1 MKCWLCAKSLS
12 LGYIDNPFQPDTGIC
27 SKCADCLELSFDIE
41 RPSAAR
47 LMDEIGRKAGL
58 SILQIE
64 ERWLRHKVSVFEAI
78 SAAAFVESDLTALEE
93 RLAALDKSWEE
104 QPSHPTEIS
113 SLECPFFW
121 AVYQKSSA
129 DSQAVLDKAARKA
142 SAANQSVSSLH
153 VLSSI
158 IGGRRESMAR
168 TVLLLAGFDP
178 HRHLRALPLNLREH
192 GESSETLEL
201 TAELSNSFEQWLSSR
216 PHPHADS
223 GSLLSAVI
231 GSESLAY
238 GFLKEHC
245 NLDTLTELL
254 SKLKQ
259 SR

>member
-1 MKCWLCAKSLS
+1 MKCWLCARSLS
-12 LGYIDNPFQPDTGIC
+12 LGYIDNPFQPDTSIC
-27 SKCADCLELSFDIE
+27 SKCADCLESSFDIE

-47 LMDEIGRKAGL
+47 LMHEIGRKAEL

-64 ERWLRHKVSVFEAI
+64 ERWLRHKVGAFEAI
-78 SAAAFVESDLTALEE
+78 SAAAFVEGDLTALEE

-113 SLECPFFW
+113 SMECPFFW

-142 SAANQSVSSLH
+142 SVANQSVSSLH
-153 VLSSI
+153 VLWSI
-158 IGGRRESMAR
+158 IGGRRESEAR

-178 HRHLRALPLNLREH
+178 KSSARALALKLRTQDA
-192 GESSETLEL
+192 SSDTLQL
-201 TAELSNSFEQWLSSR
+201 TAELSDSLKQWLSSR
-216 PHPHADS
+216 HGSYIHS

-238 GFLKEHC
+238 EFLKEHC